1 MAKTEK
7 LHSVKK
13 ILLNFF
19 SFPFFR
25 LTSSFPFQVID
36 GAKTFLFYFSIN
48 HFNSFRIT
56 FLFYFSINHF
66 NSFRITFLFYFS
78 INHFNSFQIRS
89 EINHFKSKLTARHN
103 CEQILVNPMNFQ
115 KNEKKRN
122 FERFT
127 KKKRQIR
134 LDVRSTKLNNI
145 LDLKTVK
152 CSMFPMSLVRN
163 YTNWKTII
171 WSTCWT
177 K

>member
-1 MAKTEK
+1 LAKTEK

-36 GAKTFLFYFSIN
+36 GAK
-48 HFNSFRIT
+48 
-56 FLFYFSINHF
+56 
-66 NSFRITFLFYFS
+66 TFLFYFS